1 MPKLFSTIFL
11 KKPLRQ
17 QLSAIFRAR
26 MLLLRASIS
35 YAGICIRILALRILH
50 PKKTYIGVLLAQHLG
65 DIVAAEP
72 IIGGLHEKYKEA
84 EIFWIIRKPFAE
96 LLAYHPG
103 IKGLIVEENLFVSI
117 WLTKFSPFTQLFNLH
132 LNDIRYE
139 PNLCSVLENQ
149 KAAELN
155 ITKENYYD
163 KFSLLGIFSALCGI
177 NVSDRAP
184 KLYTGETKYSLP
196 FNGNYWLIHRKSTD
210 IAREWKDENW
220 IRLIDY
226 LTQEHGVN
234 IVEIGTDSPLA
245 CSNPH
250 FLSLVGQTSIL
261 ETAVLIRSAGFF
273 LGIDSGPTHIANA
286 FEIPAFIICGQFVN
300 FKRYM
305 SYSGAY
311 TNKNIANIY
320 FNPSGS
326 ANELS
331 YLEVLEALQNTL
343 KEIKNLSS
351 YGIII

>member
-1 MPKLFSTIFL
+1 MPKLFSTTFL
-11 KKPLRQ
+11 NLSLRQ

-26 MLLLRASIS
+26 MLLLRAFIS
-35 YAGICIRILALRILH
+35 YSGICIKILALRILH

-72 IIGGLHEKYKEA
+72 IVGGLHEKYKEA
-84 EIFWIIRKPFAE
+84 EIFWIVRKPFTD
-96 LLAYHPG
+96 LLANHPQ
-103 IKGLIVEENLFVSI
+103 ISGLFIEENLFMSI
-117 WLTKFSPFTQLFNLH
+117 WLTKLSPFTRFFNLH
-132 LNDIRYE
+132 LNDIRFE
-139 PNLCSVLENQ
+139 PNLYCTLENPH
-149 KAAELN
+149 AAELN
-155 ITKENYYD
+155 ITKDNYYD
-163 KFSLLGIFSALCGI
+163 KLSLLGIFSALCGL
-177 NVSDRAP
+177 NVADRAP
-184 KLYTGETKYSLP
+184 KLYTGETKFNLP
-196 FNGNYWLIHRKSTD
+196 FGGNYWLIHRKSTD
-210 IAREWKDENW
+210 IAREWRDEHW
-220 IRLIDY
+220 IQLIDY

-234 IVEIGTDSPLA
+234 IVEIGTDSPLT
-245 CSNPH
+245 CSNSQ

-273 LGIDSGPTHIANA
+273 LGIDSGPTHMANA

-326 ANELS
+326 AHELS
-331 YLEVLEALQNTL
+331 YLEVLEPLQNTL
-343 KEIKNLSS
+343 KEIKYLLN